1 MLTFIIYELKV
12 AAALIVFYLCFKCF
26 LSREKM
32 HRVNR
37 IVILAT
43 SVLSFILPL
52 CVITVHKT
60 VYIPEATVSGIS
72 RDSGMVPLPVIESLG
87 GISWETF
94 VIATFWIGVVYVLG
108 RTAFGIWRVA
118 RLVWNGE
125 RKEIHGSE
133 VIVCDKNIPPFSWMK
148 WIVMSRD
155 DFESGN
161 IHILE
166 HEKAHIRLGHSK
178 DILLFDIMSAFQWF
192 NPAVWLLKRELRAI
206 HEYEADDAVL
216 RHGADI
222 KEYQYSL
229 IRKAVSA
236 SGYSITNSFNHS
248 ILKNRITMMSK
259 SNATAMRGLRVLYI
273 LPLVCGALAL
283 NARTVT
289 DCKVSENS
297 SVTDDTTVRIEVKT
311 DGNGDIHYLVNGE
324 SIALGNIP
332 DAVNS
337 LPDGS
342 KVEKV
347 EILAPAE
354 VRCGVIYDIR
364 ELLRSV
370 SVLKV
375 QYSCPD
381 LGSVPMRI
389 PPENK
394 VVEKAGVKLIEPSD
408 AIKNMPKE
416 MVHHLCINKDG
427 KYLYLSFNKGRN
439 LYDAASVT
447 PDELLNMVAESIR
460 SNHKTMICLQTD
472 RATSYGAYVTALK
485 ELSNAVSLIRNE
497 YANEH
502 FGKPFE
508 ELDGDE
514 RGAVLKEIPQNICE
528 LTPKTVQSDK

>member
-12 AAALIVFYLCFKCF
+12 AATLITFYLCFKCF
-26 LSREKM
+26 LSQEKM

-60 VYIPEATVSGIS
+60 VYIPEATVFGIS
-72 RDSGMVPLPVIESLG
+72 GDAVEVPTPIIESLG
-87 GISWETF
+87 GVSWEPF
-94 VIATFWIGVVYVLG
+94 IIATFWIGVVYVLG

-133 VIVCDKNIPPFSWMK
+133 VIACDKNIPPFSWMK

-216 RHGADI
+216 RQGADI

-289 DCKVSENS
+289 NCKVTENS
-297 SVTDDTTVRIEVKT
+297 SVSDDSTVKVEIQK
-311 DGNGDIHYLVNGE
+311 DGGGTIHYYANGE
-324 SIALGNIP
+324 SIAYKDIP
-332 DAVNS
+332 EAVNS
-337 LPDGS
+337 LIGS
-342 KVEKV
+342 DKEAKV
-347 EILAPAE
+347 EIIAPAE
-354 VRCGVIYDIR
+354 ISCGIIDDLR
-364 ELLRSV
+364 EQLRSV
-370 SVLKV
+370 PALKV
-375 QYSCPD
+375 QYSSPN
-381 LGSVPMRI
+381 LGSVPMRL
-389 PPENK
+389 PPANK
-394 VVEKAGVKLIEPSD
+394 TVEKIGVKLIELPD
-408 AIKNMPKE
+408 AVKNMPKE
-416 MVHHLCINKDG
+416 MVRHLKINKDG
-427 KYLYLSFNKGRN
+427 KYLYDTN
-439 LYDAASVT
+439 LIMQS
-447 PDELLNMVAESIR
+447 ELLNMAAGSIR
-460 SNHKTMICLQTD
+460 KNHQTMICLQTD
-472 RATSYGAYVTALK
+472 RATSYGTYVTALK

-502 FGKPFE
+502 FGKAFE
-508 ELDGDE
+508 DLDDAE
-514 RGAVLKEIPQNICE
+514 RSLVLKEIPQNIIE
-528 LTPKTVQSDK
+528 LTPRTTQSVR

>member
-12 AAALIVFYLCFKCF
+12 AAALIAFYLCFKCF

-108 RTAFGIWRVA
+108 RTAFGIWRVI
-118 RLVWNGE
+118 RLIRSGE
-125 RKEIHGSE
+125 RMEINGSE

-148 WIVMSRD
+148 WIVMSRE
-155 DFESGN
+155 DFESDN
-161 IHILE
+161 RHILE
-166 HEKAHIRLGHSK
+166 HEKAHIRLGHTK

-216 RHGADI
+216 RQGADI

-324 SIALGNIP
+324 SVAFGNIP
-332 DAVNS
+332 DALNS
-337 LPDGS
+337 LPSES
-342 KVEKV
+342 KAKKV
-347 EILAPAE
+347 DILAQAE
-354 VRCGVIYDIR
+354 VRCGVIYDIN

-370 SVLKV
+370 STLKV

-381 LGSVPMRI
+381 LGSVPMRL
-389 PPENK
+389 PPTNK
-394 VVEKAGVKLIEPSD
+394 TTEKAGVKLIDFPD
-408 AIKNMPKE
+408 AVKNMPKE
-416 MVHHLCINKDG
+416 MVHYLCINKDG
-427 KYLYLSFNKGRN
+427 KYLY
-439 LYDAASVT
+439 DAEQIT
-447 PDELLNMVAESIR
+447 PNELLNMAAGSIR
-460 SNHKTMICLQTD
+460 KNHQTMICLQTD
-472 RATSYGAYVTALK
+472 RATSYGTYVTALK
-485 ELSNAVSLIRNE
+485 ELSNAVAVIRNE

-502 FGKPFE
+502 FGKAFE
-508 ELDGDE
+508 ELDDTE
-514 RGAVLKEIPQNICE
+514 RSSVLKEIPQNIIE
-528 LTPKTVQSDK
+528 LTPRTTQSVR